1 MPPFPSRVTLGS
13 SGLQVSP
20 LGVAGGYGI
29 DEKPLLEA
37 FERGVNYWYHGSLR
51 GRGMS
56 SAIRTLVS
64 SGRRDQVVLVLQSYS
79 RWGWLLE
86 QTFKSGLRG
95 LGLDYADVLLLGLHN
110 SFPPDAI
117 LESATRL
124 KEQGLV
130 RNLAISAHRRTAFFE
145 HASSS
150 RYDVF
155 HIRYSAAH
163 PGAEQDVFPNLPK
176 QRRPGIV
183 AYTATRWGQLLDP
196 ARMPAGQS
204 PLRGRDCYRFVLSNP
219 EFNLCMTGPRSATEL
234 REALAAL
241 DEGPLS
247 HEEEQ
252 HVRAIGQHVRS
263 QRSLYQRIRAG
274 RGTVLSG
281 HS

>member
-1 MPPFPSRVTLGS
+1 VG
-13 SGLQVSP
+13 P

-29 DEKPLLEA
+29 DERPLLEA
-37 FERGVNYWYHGSLR
+37 LERGVNYWYHGSLR

-56 SAIRTLVS
+56 SAIRTLAS
-64 SGRRDQVVLVLQSYS
+64 SGRRDEIVVVLQSYS

-86 QTFKSGLRG
+86 QTFKSGLRR
-95 LGLDYADVLLLGLHN
+95 LGLDHADILLLGLFN
-110 SFPPDAI
+110 STPPTAI
-117 LESATRL
+117 IEGAARL

-130 RNLAISAHRRTAFFE
+130 RHVAISAHRRAAFLE
-145 HASSS
+145 HASSEL
-150 RYDVF
+150 YDIF
-155 HIRYSAAH
+155 HIRYGAAH
-163 PGAEQDVFPNLPK
+163 PGAEQDVFPNLAQ

-204 PLRGRDCYRFVLSNP
+204 PLRGRDCYRFVLGNP
-219 EFNLCMTGPRSATEL
+219 DFNLCMTGPRNATEL

-247 HEEEQ
+247 PEEER
-252 HVRAIGQHVRS
+252 HVRAIGQHVRG

>member
-1 MPPFPSRVTLGS
+1 MPPFPFRVTLGS
-13 SGLQVSP
+13 SGLQVGP

-29 DEKPLLEA
+29 DEKPLLDA
-37 FERGVNYWYHGSLR
+37 LERGVNYWYHGSLR

-64 SGRRDQVVLVLQSYS
+64 SGRRDQVVLALQSYS

-86 QTFKSGLRG
+86 QTFKRGLRS

-110 SFPPDAI
+110 SPPPAAI
-117 LESATRL
+117 VESATRL

-130 RNLAISAHRRTAFFE
+130 RNLAISAHRRAAFLE
-145 HASSS
+145 HESSAL
-150 RYDVF
+150 YDIF

-163 PGAEQDVFPNLPK
+163 PGAEQDVFPVLPK
-176 QRRPGIV
+176 ERRPGIV
-183 AYTATRWGQLLDP
+183 AYTATRWGQLLDA
-196 ARMPAGQS
+196 ARMPAGHL

-219 EFNLCMTGPRSATEL
+219 DFNLCMTGPRDATEL
-234 REALAAL
+234 TEALAAL
-241 DEGPLS
+241 EEGPLS
-247 HEEEQ
+247 HEEER
-252 HVRAIGQHVRS
+252 HVRTIGQHVRA
-263 QRSLYQRIRAG
+263 QRSIYQRIRAG